1 MTGGF
6 LYKKVLYKNGTK
18 DPDLEL
24 RVTVLNINMGMNE
37 KLMEQCKTLREY
49 SIFVAQLRRNIKVYE
64 TLDEAVIN
72 TIEYCIYNDIL
83 KEFLMRN
90 KAEVIKMSILE
101 CSYEEGLEV
110 VGKNNYEKGHAEG
123 LEEGQ
128 FEMAASLYR
137 DGDITLEKAASKLSI
152 DTEAFLVKYEEYVA
166 KNELEDK
173 QEN

>member
-1 MTGGF
+1 M
-6 LYKKVLYKNGTK
+6 
-18 DPDLEL
+18 
-24 RVTVLNINMGMNE
+24 
-37 KLMEQCKTLREY
+37 
-49 SIFVAQLRRNIKVYE
+49 AQLRRNIKVYE

-72 TIEYCIYNDIL
+72 TIEYCIYKDIL

-123 LEEGQ
+123 HAEGLEEGHAEGLKEGQ